1 MPPKVDITADRTC
14 RDCGVTKPPGDF
26 AKTNTRKD
34 ADGKVV
40 GWSLRPECKDCASK
54 AKAAKKGGAVIDS
67 PSGALE
73 TVADFMRDTWTLT
86 EGKDRK
92 PVIQKYVRLADVSAA
107 FVERYGT
114 PAIKPGKIEDAD
126 SKVAMRTPAGKT
138 AFVAVVDCL
147 RLLGVKECT
156 KCGEVKRVGDFSIAN
171 GKTGQLRG
179 GVQGVSGGSRVL
191 QTR

>member
-1 MPPKVDITADRTC
+1 MPPRVDITADRTC

-26 AKTNTRKD
+26 AKTNARKD
-34 ADGKVV
+34 ADGNVV

-54 AKAAKKGGAVIDS
+54 AKAAKKGGGVLIDAA
-67 PSGALE
+67 SGSLE
-73 TVADFMRDTWTLT
+73 TVADFMSDPWTLT

-92 PVIQKYVRLADVSAA
+92 PVVQKYVRLADVSAA

-114 PAIKPGKIEDAD
+114 PGVKTGKIEDETA
-126 SKVAMRTPAGKT
+126 KVAMRTPAGKT

-147 RLLGVKECT
+147 RLMGVKQCSR
-156 KCGEVKRVGDFSIAN
+156 CSEVKVVSEFSIAN

-179 GVQGVSGGSRVL
+179 ECKGCQR
-191 QTR
+191 